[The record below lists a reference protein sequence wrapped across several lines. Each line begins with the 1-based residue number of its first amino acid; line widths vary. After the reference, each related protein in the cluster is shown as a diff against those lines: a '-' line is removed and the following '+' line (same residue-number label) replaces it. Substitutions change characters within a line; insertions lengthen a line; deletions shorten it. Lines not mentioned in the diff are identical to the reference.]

1 MQNYKHR
8 PLDPTASEIRLLR
21 IEPASVRDALV
32 ILALPHISLDA
43 DHSFNALSYTWGKET
58 PLSPVLIRDTVSTG
72 LCIFHVRTNL
82 HQYLQIAQRSNKSRG
97 LDWIWIDQICINQ
110 DDHVERCQQVGQM
123 EKLYSNAK
131 ATLA

>member
-43 DHSFNALSYTWGKET
+43 DHSFNALS
-58 PLSPVLIRDTVSTG
+58 
-72 LCIFHVRTNL
+72 
-82 HQYLQIAQRSNKSRG
+82 
-97 LDWIWIDQICINQ
+97 
-110 DDHVERCQQVGQM
+110 
-123 EKLYSNAK
+123 
-131 ATLA
+131 